1 MMPLGRVFPCL
12 FPSAVISIL
21 TSLVITVFLSVG
33 SYPIGSP
40 VAWVLSIGFNV
51 ISAATASVGIDKE
64 ETINVLRNV
73 FLNFSL
79 VLSNIMCFL
88 LLCSIEIE
96 KNILL
101 V

>member
-1 MMPLGRVFPCL
+1 MPLGRVFVCL
-12 FPSAVISIL
+12 FSSAEMSIL
-21 TSLVITVFLSVG
+21 TSFVITVFLSVG
-33 SYPIGSP
+33 SYPTGSP
-40 VAWVLSIGFNV
+40 VSWVLSIGANV
-51 ISAATASVGIDKE
+51 ISVATANVGIDKE

-88 LLCSIEIE
+88 LLCYIEIE